1 VHSKK
6 KWSSIM
12 AEEVVVIEKVIAKE
26 PLTKEMI
33 EAGANVLRHLNKAN
47 LDVRAAL
54 WIYRLESNSW
64 RLVFALPE
72 VEKDGPLKSYTKI
85 RRILSQIP
93 DNQPRLTLSD
103 IKVSE
108 TNHGLITALRKRNN
122 LANKEFPQHV
132 YHVGGNDHHVDEGY
146 IYQL

>member
-1 VHSKK
+1 
-6 KWSSIM
+6 M

-33 EAGANVLRHLNKAN
+33 DAGANVLRHLNKAN
-47 LDVRAAL
+47 FDVQAAL

-64 RLVFALPE
+64 RLVFAMPE
-72 VEKDGPLKSYTKI
+72 VEKEGPLKSYTKI

-93 DNQPRLTLSD
+93 DTQPRLNLSD

-108 TNHGLITALRKRNN
+108 TNHGLITALRNGN
-122 LANKEFPQHV
+122 SLANKELPQHV

-146 IYQL
+146 IYQLL

>member
-1 VHSKK
+1 MKQ
-6 KWSSIM
+6 WSSIM

-33 EAGANVLRHLNKAN
+33 DAGANVLRHLNKAN
-47 LDVRAAL
+47 VDVQAAL

-64 RLVFALPE
+64 RLVLAFPD
-72 VEKDGPLKSYTKI
+72 VEKEGPLKSYTKI
-85 RRILSQIP
+85 QRILSQIP
-93 DNQPRLTLSD
+93 DNQPRLNLSD

-108 TNHGLITALRKRNN
+108 TNHGLITALRNGN
-122 LANKEFPQHV
+122 SLANKEFPQHV

-146 IYQL
+146 IYQLL

>member
-1 VHSKK
+1 
-6 KWSSIM
+6 M

>member
-1 VHSKK
+1 
-6 KWSSIM
+6 M
-12 AEEVVVIEKVIAKE
+12 AEEVVVIEKVIVKE

-33 EAGANVLRHLNKAN
+33 DAGANVLHHLNKAN
-47 LDVRAAL
+47 FDVQAAL

-93 DNQPRLTLSD
+93 DNYNGPQYSGQELSKKYGLTVPYKWRIEDVNQTDSTHCE
-103 IKVSE
+103 V
-108 TNHGLITALRKRNN
+108 
-122 LANKEFPQHV
+122 QV
-132 YHVGGNDHHVDEGY
+132 YCCP
-146 IYQL
+146 

>member
-1 VHSKK
+1 MVQ
-6 KWSSIM
+6 
-12 AEEVVVIEKVIAKE
+12 EVVVIEKIIAKE
-26 PLTKEMI
+26 PLTKEI
-33 EAGANVLRHLNKAN
+33 IGAGANVLRHLNKAN
-47 LDVRAAL
+47 FDVQAAL

-103 IKVSE
+103 IKVSK
-108 TNHGLITALRKRNN
+108 TNDGLITALRKRNS
-122 LANKEFPQHV
+122 LANKEFPRHV
-132 YHVGGNDHHVDEGY
+132 YHVGGSDHHVDEGY
-146 IYQL
+146 IYQLR

>member
-1 VHSKK
+1 MVQ
-6 KWSSIM
+6 
-12 AEEVVVIEKVIAKE
+12 EVVVIEKVIAKK

-33 EAGANVLRHLNKAN
+33 DAGANVLCHLNKAN
-47 LDVRAAL
+47 FDVQAAL

-85 RRILSQIP
+85 RRVLSQIP

-103 IKVSE
+103 IKVSK
-108 TNHGLITALRKRNN
+108 TNDGLITALRKRNS
-122 LANKEFPQHV
+122 LANKEFPRHV
-132 YHVGGNDHHVDEGY
+132 YHVGGSDHHVDEGY
-146 IYQL
+146 IYQLR

>member
-1 VHSKK
+1 
-6 KWSSIM
+6 M

-33 EAGANVLRHLNKAN
+33 DAGANVLRHLNKAN

-54 WIYRLESNSW
+54 WIYRLESKSW
-64 RLVFALPE
+64 RLVFALLE

-93 DNQPRLTLSD
+93 DNQSRLTLSD
-103 IKVSE
+103 IKVCE
-108 TNHGLITALRKRNN
+108 TNHGLITALRKRNS
-122 LANKEFPQHV
+122 LANKELPQHV
-132 YHVGGNDHHVDEGY
+132 YHVGGNDHHVDERY
-146 IYQL
+146 IYQP

>member
-1 VHSKK
+1 MV
-6 KWSSIM
+6 
-12 AEEVVVIEKVIAKE
+12 EEVVVIEKIIAKE

-33 EAGANVLRHLNKAN
+33 DAGANVLHHLNKAKF
-47 LDVRAAL
+47 DVQAAL

-85 RRILSQIP
+85 RRVLSQIP

-103 IKVSE
+103 IKVSK
-108 TNHGLITALRKRNN
+108 TNHGLITALRKRNS
-122 LANKEFPQHV
+122 LANKELPQHV
-132 YHVGGNDHHVDEGY
+132 YHVGGSDHHVDEGY
-146 IYQL
+146 IYQLR

>member
-1 VHSKK
+1 
-6 KWSSIM
+6 M

-33 EAGANVLRHLNKAN
+33 DAGANVLRHLNKADF
-47 LDVRAAL
+47 DVQAAL

-108 TNHGLITALRKRNN
+108 TNHGLITALRKRNS

-146 IYQL
+146 IYQLR

>member
-1 VHSKK
+1 
-6 KWSSIM
+6 M
-12 AEEVVVIEKVIAKE
+12 AEEVVVIEKIIAKE
-26 PLTKEMI
+26 SLTKEMI

-47 LDVRAAL
+47 FNVQAAL

-64 RLVFALPE
+64 RLVLALPE

-93 DNQPRLTLSD
+93 DTQPRLTLSD

-108 TNHGLITALRKRNN
+108 TNHGLITALRNQN
-122 LANKEFPQHV
+122 SLANKEFPQYV

-146 IYQL
+146 IYQLL